1 MQRSPAL
8 VLLMGALV
16 VSCGVQAQ
24 QSQDFDHHEVHY
36 NALNTSQ
43 LSPAMAQAYGIR
55 RSSSRALLV
64 ITILKKES
72 DTLRTP
78 VKGTVKANG
87 INLTGQRRN
96 IDMSEVSDQQGAVY
110 YLGQLPV
117 HNMEIYDFTVQLE
130 IEGENK
136 PMVVEFRQQFYTE

>member
-1 MQRSPAL
+1 MKRLPAL
-8 VLLMGALV
+8 ILLMGTLA
-16 VSCGVQAQ
+16 VSCGAQAQ

-43 LSPAMAQAYGIR
+43 LSPAMAQAYGIQ

-72 DTLRTP
+72 DAERTP
-78 VKGTVKANG
+78 VKGTVKASG

-96 IDMSEVSDQQGAVY
+96 ITMSEVSDTQGAVY

-130 IEGENK
+130 VEGEDR
-136 PMVVEFRQQFYTE
+136 PLVVEFRQQFYTE